1 MPDDL
6 IERLL
11 DPDWR
16 GPMQHCRAWSDLD
29 AIMDEAAAALA
40 EQKAEIERLRTRD
53 EETLSSLDAM
63 GSVHDW
69 GVHSASIPV
78 GVEMTSSRGEAVE
91 EGKVSVVRVRP
102 PALTKPLTEDEA
114 ARLAFVAS
122 FSRRGFEVVYD
133 HGKTSFLLSSSPGDM
148 DRYRMALE
156 SVYGRLDCEP
166 VAMLPPGLSGVEGL

>member
-63 GSVHDW
+63 GSEIAALRADL
-69 GVHSASIPV
+69 
-78 GVEMTSSRGEAVE
+78 VETLRIRGIENAE
-91 EGKVSVVRVRP
+91 HIAR
-102 PALTKPLTEDEA
+102 A
-114 ARLAFVAS
+114 ARLAAAEKALTTIS
-122 FSRRGFEVVYD
+122 TLPMPEQDNMLGANMRKIAYD
-133 HGKTSFLLSSSPGDM
+133 
-148 DRYRMALE
+148 ALVKE
-156 SVYGRLDCEP
+156 APSD
-166 VAMLPPGLSGVEGL
+166 A

>member
-63 GSVHDW
+63 GSEIAALRADL
-69 GVHSASIPV
+69 
-78 GVEMTSSRGEAVE
+78 VETLRIRGIENAE
-91 EGKVSVVRVRP
+91 HIAR
-102 PALTKPLTEDEA
+102 A
-114 ARLAFVAS
+114 ARLAAAERALSDARALIWV
-122 FSRRGFEVVYD
+122 SRPEHGSMREWNKLRAAYGSSRAVYD
-133 HGKTSFLLSSSPGDM
+133 
-148 DRYRMALE
+148 ALVKE
-156 SVYGRLDCEP
+156 TPSDG
-166 VAMLPPGLSGVEGL
+166 

>member
-63 GSVHDW
+63 GSEIAALRADL
-69 GVHSASIPV
+69 
-78 GVEMTSSRGEAVE
+78 VETLRIRGIENAE
-91 EGKVSVVRVRP
+91 HIAR
-102 PALTKPLTEDEA
+102 A
-114 ARLAFVAS
+114 ARLAAAEKVVERGRAMRDPGSSTTIHRFDKAIAAYDAALAEEAS
-122 FSRRGFEVVYD
+122 DGE
-133 HGKTSFLLSSSPGDM
+133 
-148 DRYRMALE
+148 
-156 SVYGRLDCEP
+156 
-166 VAMLPPGLSGVEGL
+166 

>member
-63 GSVHDW
+63 GSEIAALRADL
-69 GVHSASIPV
+69 
-78 GVEMTSSRGEAVE
+78 VETLRIRGIENAE
-91 EGKVSVVRVRP
+91 HIAR
-102 PALTKPLTEDEA
+102 A
-114 ARLAFVAS
+114 ARLAAAEKALTTIS
-122 FSRRGFEVVYD
+122 TLPMPEQDNMLGANMRKIAYD
-133 HGKTSFLLSSSPGDM
+133 
-148 DRYRMALE
+148 ALVKE
-156 SVYGRLDCEP
+156 APSDD
-166 VAMLPPGLSGVEGL
+166 